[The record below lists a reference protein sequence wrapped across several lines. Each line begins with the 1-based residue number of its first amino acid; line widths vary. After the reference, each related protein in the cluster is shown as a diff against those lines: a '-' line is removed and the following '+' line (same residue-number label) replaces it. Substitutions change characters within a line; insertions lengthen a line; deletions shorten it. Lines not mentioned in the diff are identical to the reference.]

1 MSCCAAGTES
11 ATELEALKTA
21 GPSAEEMWLSSRP
34 LGDGMRQVDLI
45 VPGVHCGACI
55 ALLEKEL
62 PKTSGID
69 HARVNLSTRR
79 VSVVFNE
86 KAGVKTSGKTGAQ
99 ISALTSENHAETVLT
114 ALGEK
119 FKALG
124 YPAHLPGGDEEGADP
139 AFAELLKAL
148 AVAGFASMN
157 VMLLSVSVWSG
168 AEAAT
173 RDLFHWISALIA
185 APALIYSGRIFFR
198 SAWGALSHG
207 RANMDVPISLGV
219 ILAYAMSLYETITHG
234 EHAYFDAS
242 VTLLFFLLAGRTLDH
257 MMREKAR
264 SAVRNLVRL
273 SPRGAM
279 VIRDDGSRDYLA
291 LDEIEPGMR
300 LAIAPGDRIPVDGR
314 IVSGRSDMDFA
325 VVNGESAPQLVEAG
339 SLTPAGT
346 LNLTGALVM
355 EATRAAR
362 NSFLAEMVSM
372 MEAAESGRA
381 GYRRIADRASAIYA
395 PAVHL
400 LALGTFI
407 GWMMVSG
414 DWRMA
419 MMTAVAVLIITCP
432 CALGL
437 AVPVV
442 QVIAAGR
449 LFENGIMVKDGS
461 AMERLAQ
468 TDHVVFD
475 KTGTLTRGQPQL
487 INAASV
493 APDHLAIASRI
504 ARASRHP
511 LSQALAAHD
520 SAGGSLPELQVT
532 EMPGDGVEAVS
543 PAGDVYRLGRAAFAL
558 EGRDQGLGEAAD
570 ASQVILSRNGAF
582 MDVFLFSD
590 QLRRGAVQAV
600 ARLNAMGIDA
610 EILSGDRQAPVKA
623 LAAELGV
630 SAYVAG
636 VRPRGKV
643 DRVKALAQA
652 GGRPLMVGDGLND
665 APALSAAHV
674 SMAPASAAD
683 VGRMA
688 ADFVFLHES
697 LEAVPLAIE
706 VSRKAGS
713 LIRQNFALAVIYNV
727 VAVPIAVMG
736 YATPLIAALAMS
748 SSSVIVVLNSLR
760 LRRKTRVENFARSTP
775 GRIAAELITDAGPDT
790 RLGTSA

>member
-11 ATELEALKTA
+11 AAELQALETQA
-21 GPSAEEMWLSSRP
+21 PSAEEMWLSSRS
-34 LGDGMRQVDLI
+34 LGKGLRQVDLI

-62 PKTSGID
+62 PRIKGVD

-79 VSVVFNE
+79 VSVVFADGVARGE
-86 KAGVKTSGKTGAQ
+86 AAAGTQPAAARDAST
-99 ISALTSENHAETVLT
+99 ETLLT
-114 ALGEK
+114 ALGDRLL
-119 FKALG
+119 ALG
-124 YPAHLPGGDEEGADP
+124 YPAHLPGGADETSDP
-139 AFAELLKAL
+139 AMRELLKAL

-168 AEAAT
+168 ADAAT

-185 APALIYSGRIFFR
+185 APALVYSGRVFFR
-198 SAWGALSHG
+198 SAWSALRHG

-219 ILAYAMSLYETITHG
+219 GLAYAISLHETITHG
-234 EHAYFDAS
+234 DHAYFDAS

-279 VIRDDGSRDYLA
+279 VIRDDGAREYLA
-291 LDEIEPGMR
+291 LEEIEPGMR

-314 IVSGRSDMDFA
+314 VVSGCSDMDFA

-339 SLTPAGT
+339 SLAPAGT
-346 LNLTGALVM
+346 LNLTGPLVL
-355 EATRAAR
+355 EAVRDAR
-362 NSFLAEMVSM
+362 NSFLAEMVAM

-407 GWMMVSG
+407 GWMVVSG

-419 MMTAVAVLIITCP
+419 MLTAVAVLIITCP

-449 LFENGIMVKDGS
+449 LFENGVMVKDGS

-468 TDHVVFD
+468 ADHVVFD
-475 KTGTLTRGQPQL
+475 KTGTLTRGTPVL
-487 INAASV
+487 INAEAV
-493 APDHLAIASRI
+493 TADHLRLAARI

-511 LSQALAAHD
+511 LSQALAGFDAVN
-520 SAGGSLPELQVT
+520 AELPEFRIRET
-532 EMPGDGVEAVS
+532 PGEGVEAVS
-543 PAGDVYRLGRAAFAL
+543 PSGDVYRLGRAGFAL
-558 EGRDQGLGEAAD
+558 DESEQGAERAAD
-570 ASQVILSRNGAF
+570 ASQVVLSKNGAF
-582 MDVFLFSD
+582 LDIFLFSD

-600 ARLNAMGIDA
+600 TRLSSLGLDA
-610 EILSGDRQAPVKA
+610 EILSGDREAPVRA
-623 LAAELGV
+623 LANELGV
-630 SAYVAG
+630 TAYVAG

-643 DRVKALAQA
+643 DRIKALTAA
-652 GGRPLMVGDGLND
+652 GGKPLMVGDGLND

-688 ADFVFLHES
+688 ADFVFLHDS
-697 LEAVPLAIE
+697 LEAVPLAVE

-713 LIRQNFALAVIYNV
+713 LIRQNFGLAVAYNC
-727 VAVPIAVMG
+727 VAVPAAVLG
-736 YATPLIAALAMS
+736 HATPLIAALAMS
-748 SSSVIVVLNSLR
+748 SSSILVVLNSLR
-760 LRRKTRVENFARSTP
+760 LRRKTRIEAFAKPAAARPATP
-775 GRIAAELITDAGPDT
+775 DKEARRLEAAA
-790 RLGTSA
+790 

>member
-11 ATELEALKTA
+11 AAELEALKSQA
-21 GPSAEEMWLSSRP
+21 PSPEEMWLSSRA
-34 LGDGMRQVDLI
+34 LSDGLRQVDLI

-62 PKTSGID
+62 PRTEGVD

-79 VSVVFNE
+79 VSVVFD
-86 KAGVKTSGKTGAQ
+86 GGDQ
-99 ISALTSENHAETVLT
+99 PETVLS

-119 FKALG
+119 FNALG
-124 YPAHLPGGDEEGADP
+124 YPAHLPGGSDDNGDP
-139 AFAELLKAL
+139 VFRDLMKAL

-185 APALIYSGRIFFR
+185 APALVYSGRVFFV
-198 SAWGALSHG
+198 SAWGALKHG

-219 ILAYAMSLYETITHG
+219 ILAYGISLFETITHG

-242 VTLLFFLLAGRTLDH
+242 VTLLFFLLAGRALDH

-279 VIRDDGSRDYLA
+279 LIKDDGAREYLA

-314 IVSGRSDMDFA
+314 VISGRSDMDFA

-346 LNLTGALVM
+346 LNLTGALVL
-355 EATRAAR
+355 EATRSAQ

-395 PAVHL
+395 PVVHL

-407 GWMMVSG
+407 GWMAVSG

-419 MMTAVAVLIITCP
+419 LLTAVAVLIITCP

-461 AMERLAQ
+461 AMERMAQ

-475 KTGTLTRGQPQL
+475 KTGTLTQGRPEL
-487 INAASV
+487 INLASV
-493 APDHLAIASRI
+493 SADHLAIAARI

-511 LSQALAAHD
+511 LSRALAVLDQANKD
-520 SAGGSLPELQVT
+520 LPEFEIV
-532 EMPGDGVEAVS
+532 EVPGDGVEATL
-543 PAGDVYRLGRAAFAL
+543 ADGTIYRLGRSAFAL
-558 EGRDQGLGEAAD
+558 EGHADSDERAAD
-570 ASQVILSRNGAF
+570 ASQVILSRNGQF
-582 MDVFLFSD
+582 LDVFLFSD
-590 QLRRGAVQAV
+590 QLRRGAAQAV
-600 ARLNAMGIDA
+600 ARLGELGVDA
-610 EILSGDRQAPVKA
+610 EILSGDREAPVKG
-623 LAAELGV
+623 LAGKLGV
-630 SAYVAG
+630 ANYVAG

-643 DRVKALAQA
+643 DRVQALAAA
-652 GGRPLMVGDGLND
+652 GGKPLMVGDGLND

-688 ADFVFLHES
+688 ADFVFLHDS
-697 LEAVPLAIE
+697 LEAVPLAIA
-706 VSRKAGS
+706 VSRKAGQ
-713 LIRQNFALAVIYNV
+713 LIRQNFALAIIYNCI
-727 VAVPIAVMG
+727 AVPAAVLG
-736 YATPLIAALAMS
+736 HATPLIAALAMS
-748 SSSVIVVLNSLR
+748 SSSVLVVLNSLR
-760 LRRKTRVENFARSTP
+760 LRRKTRIESFARP
-775 GRIAAELITDAGPDT
+775 GRAETPVASVSGASIGA
-790 RLGTSA
+790 SA

>member
-11 ATELEALKTA
+11 AAELEALKSEA
-21 GPSAEEMWLSSRP
+21 PSPEEMWLSSRP
-34 LGDGMRQVDLI
+34 LGEGRRQVDLI

-62 PKTSGID
+62 PKVASID

-79 VSVVFNE
+79 VSVVFDDRD
-86 KAGVKTSGKTGAQ
+86 
-99 ISALTSENHAETVLT
+99 HPETVLT

-119 FKALG
+119 FNALG
-124 YPAHLPGGDEEGADP
+124 YPAHLPGGADESADP
-139 AFAELLKAL
+139 VFRDLLKAL

-185 APALIYSGRIFFR
+185 APALVYSGRIFFT
-198 SAWGALSHG
+198 SAWGALRHG

-219 ILAYAMSLYETITHG
+219 ILAYAISLHETITHG

-279 VIRDDGSRDYLA
+279 VIKEDGSREYLA

-346 LNLTGALVM
+346 LNLTGPLVL
-355 EATRAAR
+355 EATRSAR

-407 GWMMVSG
+407 GWMVVSG
-414 DWRMA
+414 DWRTA

-461 AMERLAQ
+461 AMERMAA
-468 TDHVVFD
+468 TDHVIFD
-475 KTGTLTRGQPQL
+475 KTGTLTQGKPRL
-487 INAASV
+487 INSASV
-493 APDHLAIASRI
+493 APDHLAIAARI
-504 ARASRHP
+504 ARTSRHP
-511 LSQALAAHD
+511 LSQALATHD
-520 SAGGSLPELQVT
+520 QPATDMPDFDIVES
-532 EMPGDGVEAVS
+532 PGDGVEAIS
-543 PAGDVYRLGRAAFAL
+543 ADGDVYRLGRSAFAL
-558 EGRDQGLGEAAD
+558 DGHNEGFERATD
-570 ASQVILSRNGAF
+570 ASQVILSKNGQF
-582 MDVFLFSD
+582 LDVFLFSD
-590 QLRRGAVQAV
+590 QLRRGAAQAV
-600 ARLNAMGIDA
+600 ARLAALGVDA
-610 EILSGDRQAPVKA
+610 EILSGDREAPVKA
-623 LAAELGV
+623 LSTELGV
-630 SAYVAG
+630 TDYVAG

-643 DRVKALAQA
+643 ERVKALTEA
-652 GGRPLMVGDGLND
+652 GGKPLMVGDGLND

-688 ADFVFLHES
+688 ADFVFLHDS
-697 LEAVPLAIE
+697 LEAVPLAIA

-713 LIRQNFALAVIYNV
+713 LIRQNFALAVIYNC
-727 VAVPIAVMG
+727 VAVPAAVLG
-736 YATPLIAALAMS
+736 HATPLIAALAMS
-748 SSSVIVVLNSLR
+748 SSSILVVLNSLR
-760 LRRKTRVENFARSTP
+760 LRRKTTVESFARP
-775 GRIAAELITDAGPDT
+775 VAGQSGADVVAGAG
-790 RLGTSA
+790 LEASA

>member
-11 ATELEALKTA
+11 AAELEALKSQA
-21 GPSAEEMWLSSRP
+21 PSPEEMWLSSRA
-34 LGDGMRQVDLI
+34 LSDGLRQVDLI

-62 PKTSGID
+62 PKTPGVD

-79 VSVVFNE
+79 VSVVFDDRD
-86 KAGVKTSGKTGAQ
+86 
-99 ISALTSENHAETVLT
+99 HAETVLT

-119 FKALG
+119 LNALG
-124 YPAHLPGGDEEGADP
+124 YPAHLPGGADESGDP
-139 AFAELLKAL
+139 VFRDLLKAL

-185 APALIYSGRIFFR
+185 APALVYSGRVFFV
-198 SAWGALSHG
+198 SAWNAVKHG

-219 ILAYAMSLYETITHG
+219 ILAYAISFYETLTHG

-264 SAVRNLVRL
+264 SAVQNLVRL

-279 VIRDDGSRDYLA
+279 VIRDDGRREYLA

-300 LAIAPGDRIPVDGR
+300 LAIAAGDRIPVDGR

-346 LNLTGALVM
+346 QNLTGPLVL
-355 EATRAAR
+355 EATRSAS

-407 GWMMVSG
+407 GWMVVSG

-419 MMTAVAVLIITCP
+419 MLTAVAVLIITCP

-461 AMERLAQ
+461 AMERMAQ
-468 TDHVVFD
+468 TDHVIFD
-475 KTGTLTRGQPQL
+475 KTGTLTQGKPRL

-493 APDHLAIASRI
+493 SPDHLVLAARI

-511 LSQALAAHD
+511 LSQAL
-520 SAGGSLPELQVT
+520 SALDTAGADLPDFDIVET
-532 EMPGDGVEAVS
+532 PGDGVEAIS
-543 PAGDVYRLGRAAFAL
+543 PEGDVYRIGRSAFAL
-558 EGRDQGLGEAAD
+558 DGHNDGFERAAEASLVFLSKNGRFLD
-570 ASQVILSRNGAF
+570 A
-582 MDVFLFSD
+582 FLFSD
-590 QLRRGAVQAV
+590 QIRRGAAQAV
-600 ARLNAMGIDA
+600 ARLAGLGVDA
-610 EILSGDRQAPVKA
+610 EILSGDREAPVKA
-623 LAAELGV
+623 LAKDLGV
-630 SAYVAG
+630 SDYMAG
-636 VRPRGKV
+636 VQPRGKV
-643 DRVKALAQA
+643 DRIKVLAEA
-652 GGRPLMVGDGLND
+652 GGKPLMVGDGLND
-665 APALSAAHV
+665 APALSAAYV

-688 ADFVFLHES
+688 ADFVFLHDS
-697 LEAVPLAIE
+697 LEAVPLAIA

-713 LIRQNFALAVIYNV
+713 LIRQNFALAIIYNC
-727 VAVPIAVMG
+727 VAVPLAVLG
-736 YATPLIAALAMS
+736 HATPLIAALAMS
-748 SSSVIVVLNSLR
+748 SSSVLVVLNSLR
-760 LRRKTRVENFARSTP
+760 LRRKTKVENFARHASGP
-775 GRIAAELITDAGPDT
+775 VSAGAVSGAG
-790 RLGTSA
+790 LEVSA

>member
-11 ATELEALKTA
+11 AAELEALKSE

-34 LGDGMRQVDLI
+34 LGDGLRQVDLI

-55 ALLEKEL
+55 ALLEREL
-62 PKTSGID
+62 PKTPGID

-79 VSVVFNE
+79 VSVVFGD
-86 KAGVKTSGKTGAQ
+86 ADGKDHP
-99 ISALTSENHAETVLT
+99 ENVLT
-114 ALGEK
+114 ALGGK
-119 FKALG
+119 LKALG
-124 YPAHLPGGDEEGADP
+124 YPAHLPGSADEAVDP
-139 AFAELLKAL
+139 AFRELLKAL

-185 APALIYSGRIFFR
+185 APALAYSGRVFFR
-198 SAWGALSHG
+198 SAWNAVRHG

-219 ILAYAMSLYETITHG
+219 ILAYAMSLFETITHG

-291 LDEIEPGMR
+291 LDEIMPGMR

-314 IVSGRSDMDFA
+314 VVSGRSDMDFA

-346 LNLTGALVM
+346 LNLTGPLVL
-355 EATRAAR
+355 EATRSASS
-362 NSFLAEMVSM
+362 SFLAEMVSM

-381 GYRRIADRASAIYA
+381 GYRRLADRASAIYA
-395 PAVHL
+395 PVVHL

-475 KTGTLTRGQPQL
+475 KTGTLTRGKPQFL
-487 INAASV
+487 NAASV
-493 APDHLAIASRI
+493 APDHLRIAARI
-504 ARASRHP
+504 ARTSRHP
-511 LSQALAAHD
+511 LSQALAGFD
-520 SAGGSLPELQVT
+520 AGGDALPEFDIT
-532 EMPGDGVEAVS
+532 EMPGEGVEAIS
-543 PAGDVYRLGRAAFAL
+543 PEGDVYRLGRAAFAL
-558 EGRDQGLGEAAD
+558 DGRDEGVERAAD
-570 ASQVILSRNGAF
+570 ASQVILSKNGAF
-582 MDVFLFSD
+582 LDIFLFSD
-590 QLRRGAVQAV
+590 QLRRGATQAV
-600 ARLNAMGIDA
+600 ARLAALGVDA
-610 EILSGDRQAPVKA
+610 EILSGDREAPVRA
-623 LAAELGV
+623 LADELGV

-643 DRVKALAQA
+643 DRIKALASA
-652 GGRPLMVGDGLND
+652 GGKPLMVGDGLND

-688 ADFVFLHES
+688 ADFVFLHDS
-697 LEAVPLAIE
+697 LEAVPMAIE

-713 LIRQNFALAVIYNV
+713 LIRQNFALAVIYNFI
-727 VAVPIAVMG
+727 AVPIAVMG

-760 LRRKTRVENFARSTP
+760 LRRKARVEAFARPASGQDATVVAGDP
-775 GRIAAELITDAGPDT
+775 GLEA
-790 RLGTSA
+790 SA

>member
-11 ATELEALKTA
+11 AAELEALKSE

-34 LGDGMRQVDLI
+34 LGDGLRQVDLI

-62 PKTSGID
+62 PRTQGVD

-79 VSVVFNE
+79 VSVVFREADGLGN
-86 KAGVKTSGKTGAQ
+86 AGGQESKRPEA
-99 ISALTSENHAETVLT
+99 VLT

-124 YPAHLPGGDEEGADP
+124 YPAHLPGGADEAADP
-139 AFAELLKAL
+139 ALRELLKAL

-185 APALIYSGRIFFR
+185 APALIYSGRVFFV
-198 SAWGALSHG
+198 SAWSALRHG
-207 RANMDVPISLGV
+207 HANMDVPISLGV
-219 ILAYAMSLYETITHG
+219 GLAYAISLHETITHG

-279 VIRDDGSRDYLA
+279 VIREDGAREYLA

-346 LNLTGALVM
+346 LNLTGALVL
-355 EATRAAR
+355 EATRSAR

-381 GYRRIADRASAIYA
+381 GYRRIADRASSIYA
-395 PAVHL
+395 PAVHI

-419 MMTAVAVLIITCP
+419 MLTAVAVLIITCP

-475 KTGTLTRGQPQL
+475 KTGTLTRGKPRL
-487 INAASV
+487 INSAAV
-493 APDHLAIASRI
+493 APDHLAIAARI

-511 LSQALAAHD
+511 LSQALAD
-520 SAGGSLPELQVT
+520 FDTGDAGPEFDIT
-532 EMPGDGVEAVS
+532 ETPGDGVEAIS
-543 PAGDVYRLGRAAFAL
+543 PEGDIYRLGRAAFAL
-558 EGRDQGLGEAAD
+558 DNRDEGIERCAD
-570 ASQVILSRNGAF
+570 ASQVILSKNGSF
-582 MDVFLFSD
+582 LDIFLFSD
-590 QLRRGAVQAV
+590 QLRRGAAQAV
-600 ARLNAMGIDA
+600 ARLSGLGIDA
-610 EILSGDRQAPVKA
+610 EILSGDREGPVRA
-623 LAAELGV
+623 LAGELGV
-630 SAYVAG
+630 STYVAG

-643 DRVKALAQA
+643 DRVKVLASE
-652 GGRPLMVGDGLND
+652 GHKPLMVGDGLND

-688 ADFVFLHES
+688 ADFVFLHDS
-697 LEAVPLAIE
+697 LEAVPMAIE
-706 VSRKAGS
+706 VSRKASS
-713 LIRQNFALAVIYNV
+713 LIRQNFALAIGYNV
-727 VAVPIAVMG
+727 IAVPIAVMG

-760 LRRKTRVENFARSTP
+760 LRRKTRVEQFAAPERVPQPAPNP
-775 GRIAAELITDAGPDT
+775 G
-790 RLGTSA
+790 LGAQA

>member
-1 MSCCAAGTES
+1 VSCCAAGTES
-11 ATELEALKTA
+11 AAELEALKSEA
-21 GPSAEEMWLSSRP
+21 PSAEEMWLSSRP
-34 LGDGMRQVDLI
+34 LGDGLRQVDLI

-62 PKTSGID
+62 PRTRGID

-79 VSVVFNE
+79 VSVVF
-86 KAGVKTSGKTGAQ
+86 KDRDAGKDGADHPE
-99 ISALTSENHAETVLT
+99 AVLT

-119 FKALG
+119 LKSLG
-124 YPAHLPGGDEEGADP
+124 YPAHLPGGADESSDP
-139 AFAELLKAL
+139 ALRELLKAL

-185 APALIYSGRIFFR
+185 APALAYSGRVFFR
-198 SAWGALSHG
+198 SAWGALRHG

-219 ILAYAMSLYETITHG
+219 SLAYAISLYETITHG

-279 VIRDDGSRDYLA
+279 VIRDDDTREYLA

-325 VVNGESAPQLVEAG
+325 VVNGESAPHLVEAG

-346 LNLTGALVM
+346 LNLTGPLVL
-355 EATRAAR
+355 EATRSAS

-381 GYRRIADRASAIYA
+381 GYRRLADRASAIYA

-419 MMTAVAVLIITCP
+419 MLTSVAVLIITCP

-468 TDHVVFD
+468 SDHVVFD
-475 KTGTLTRGQPQL
+475 KTGTLTRGKPQL
-487 INAASV
+487 INSASV
-493 APDHLAIASRI
+493 APEHLAIAARI

-511 LSQALAAHD
+511 LSQTLAGFD
-520 SAGGSLPELQVT
+520 VAGDRLPDYDIVET
-532 EMPGDGVEAVS
+532 PGEGVEAIS
-543 PAGDVYRLGRAAFAL
+543 PQGDVYRLGRAVFAL
-558 EGRDQGLGEAAD
+558 DERDEGTARTAE
-570 ASQVILSRNGAF
+570 ASQVVLSKDGLF
-582 MDVFLFSD
+582 LEIFLFSD
-590 QLRRGAVQAV
+590 QLRRGAAQAV
-600 ARLNAMGIDA
+600 ARLSALGVSA
-610 EILSGDRQAPVKA
+610 EILSGDREAPVKA

-630 SAYVAG
+630 TDYVAG

-643 DRVKALAQA
+643 DRIKALAQA
-652 GGRPLMVGDGLND
+652 GGKPLMVGDGLND

-688 ADFVFLHES
+688 ADFVFLHDS

-713 LIRQNFALAVIYNV
+713 LIRQNFALAVLYNC
-727 VAVPIAVMG
+727 VAVPAAVLG
-736 YATPLIAALAMS
+736 HATPLIAALAMS
-748 SSSVIVVLNSLR
+748 SSSVLVVLNSLR
-760 LRRKTRVENFARSTP
+760 LRRKTRVEQFARTAP
-775 GRIAAELITDAGPDT
+775 GRTSHATTGHG
-790 RLGTSA
+790 LGASA

>member
-11 ATELEALKTA
+11 AAELEALKTEA
-21 GPSAEEMWLSSRP
+21 PSAEEMWLSSRA
-34 LGDGMRQVDLI
+34 LGEGLRQVDLI

-55 ALLEKEL
+55 ALLEREL
-62 PKTSGID
+62 PKLPHVD

-79 VSVVFNE
+79 VAVVFDDRD
-86 KAGVKTSGKTGAQ
+86 
-99 ISALTSENHAETVLT
+99 HPETVLT

-119 FKALG
+119 FNALG
-124 YPAHLPGGDEEGADP
+124 YPAHLPGGADETGDP
-139 AFAELLKAL
+139 VFRELLKAL

-185 APALIYSGRIFFR
+185 APALIYSGRVFFV
-198 SAWGALSHG
+198 SAWGALRHG

-219 ILAYAMSLYETITHG
+219 ILAYGISLFETITHG

-242 VTLLFFLLAGRTLDH
+242 VTLLFFLLAGRVLDH

-279 VIRDDGSRDYLA
+279 LIKDDGSREYLA

-300 LAIAPGDRIPVDGR
+300 LAISPGDRIPVDGR

-346 LNLTGALVM
+346 LNLTGPLVL
-355 EATRAAR
+355 EATRSAQ

-400 LALGTFI
+400 LALATFI
-407 GWMMVSG
+407 GWMVVSG
-414 DWRMA
+414 DWRTA
-419 MMTAVAVLIITCP
+419 MLTAVAVLIITCP

-461 AMERLAQ
+461 AMERMAQ

-475 KTGTLTRGQPQL
+475 KTGTLTQGRPQL
-487 INAASV
+487 INSASV
-493 APDHLAIASRI
+493 AAEHLRIAARI
-504 ARASRHP
+504 ARTSRHP
-511 LSQALAAHD
+511 LSRTLAAFD
-520 SAGGSLPELQVT
+520 QGATDLPDFDIVER
-532 EMPGDGVEAVS
+532 PGDGVEATA
-543 PAGDVYRLGRAAFAL
+543 PDGAVYRLGRSAFAL
-558 EGRDQGLGEAAD
+558 DGQTGEFERSSD
-570 ASQVILSRNGAF
+570 SSQVILSRDGRF
-582 MDVFLFSD
+582 LDVFLFSD
-590 QLRRGAVQAV
+590 QARRGAAQAV
-600 ARLNAMGIDA
+600 ARLSALGVDA
-610 EILSGDRQAPVKA
+610 EILSGDREAPVKA
-623 LAAELGV
+623 LAAEIGV
-630 SAYVAG
+630 THYVAG

-643 DRVKALAQA
+643 DRVQALAAA
-652 GGRPLMVGDGLND
+652 GGKPLMVGDGLND

-688 ADFVFLHES
+688 ADFVFLHDS
-697 LEAVPLAIE
+697 LEAVPLAIA

-713 LIRQNFALAVIYNV
+713 LIRQNFALAVIYNC
-727 VAVPIAVMG
+727 VAVPAAVLG
-736 YATPLIAALAMS
+736 HATPLIAALAMS
-748 SSSVIVVLNSLR
+748 SSSILVVLNSLR
-760 LRRKTRVENFARSTP
+760 LRRKTRVENFARQTP
-775 GRIAAELITDAGPDT
+775 GQVSAAPAS
-790 RLGTSA
+790 GTGLEVSA

>member
-11 ATELEALKTA
+11 AAELEALKSEA
-21 GPSAEEMWLSSRP
+21 PSAEEMWLSSRP
-34 LGDGMRQVDLI
+34 LGDGLRQVDLI

-62 PKTSGID
+62 PRTRGID

-79 VSVVFNE
+79 VSVVF
-86 KAGVKTSGKTGAQ
+86 KDRDAGRDGADHPE
-99 ISALTSENHAETVLT
+99 AVLT

-119 FKALG
+119 LKSLG
-124 YPAHLPGGDEEGADP
+124 YPAHLPGGADESSDP
-139 AFAELLKAL
+139 ALRELLKAL

-185 APALIYSGRIFFR
+185 APALAYSGRVFFR
-198 SAWGALSHG
+198 SAWGALRHG

-219 ILAYAMSLYETITHG
+219 SLAYAISLYETITHG

-279 VIRDDGSRDYLA
+279 VIRDDGTREYLA

-325 VVNGESAPQLVEAG
+325 VVNGESAPHLVEAG

-346 LNLTGALVM
+346 LNLTGPLVL
-355 EATRAAR
+355 EATRSAS

-381 GYRRIADRASAIYA
+381 GYRRLADRASAIYA

-419 MMTAVAVLIITCP
+419 MLTSVAVLIITCP

-468 TDHVVFD
+468 SDHVVFD
-475 KTGTLTRGQPQL
+475 KTGTLTRGKPQL
-487 INAASV
+487 INSASV
-493 APDHLAIASRI
+493 APEHLAIAARI

-511 LSQALAAHD
+511 LSQTLAGFDVAGDALPD
-520 SAGGSLPELQVT
+520 YDIVET
-532 EMPGDGVEAVS
+532 PGEGVEAIS
-543 PAGDVYRLGRAAFAL
+543 PQGDVYRLGRAVFAL
-558 EGRDQGLGEAAD
+558 DERDEGTARTAE
-570 ASQVILSRNGAF
+570 ASQVVLSKDGLF
-582 MDVFLFSD
+582 LEIFLFSD
-590 QLRRGAVQAV
+590 QLRRGAAQAV
-600 ARLNAMGIDA
+600 ARLSALGVSA
-610 EILSGDRQAPVKA
+610 EILSGDREAPVKA

-630 SAYVAG
+630 TDYVAG

-643 DRVKALAQA
+643 DRIKALAQA
-652 GGRPLMVGDGLND
+652 GGKPLMVGDGLND
-665 APALSAAHV
+665 APALSAAQV

-688 ADFVFLHES
+688 ADFVFLHDS

-713 LIRQNFALAVIYNV
+713 LIRQNFALAVLYNC
-727 VAVPIAVMG
+727 VAVPAAVLG
-736 YATPLIAALAMS
+736 HATPLIAALAMS
-748 SSSVIVVLNSLR
+748 SSSVLVVLNSLR
-760 LRRKTRVENFARSTP
+760 LRRKTRVEQFAQTAP
-775 GRIAAELITDAGPDT
+775 GRTSHATTGHG
-790 RLGTSA
+790 LGASA

>member
-11 ATELEALKTA
+11 AAELEALKSEA
-21 GPSAEEMWLSSRP
+21 PSAEEMWLSSRP
-34 LGDGMRQVDLI
+34 LSDGMRQVDLI

-55 ALLEKEL
+55 ALLEREL
-62 PKTSGID
+62 PKTAGVD

-79 VSVVFNE
+79 VSVVFGDTSST
-86 KAGVKTSGKTGAQ
+86 KTAGD
-99 ISALTSENHAETVLT
+99 HAEAVLT

-119 FKALG
+119 LKALG
-124 YPAHLPGGDEEGADP
+124 YPAHLPGGGEEGVDP
-139 AFAELLKAL
+139 AFRELLKAL

-168 AEAAT
+168 ADDAT

-185 APALIYSGRIFFR
+185 APALAYSGRIFFR
-198 SAWGALSHG
+198 SAWDALSHG
-207 RANMDVPISLGV
+207 HANMDVPISLGV

-279 VIRDDGSRDYLA
+279 VIRDDGSREYLA

-314 IVSGRSDMDFA
+314 VVSGRSDMDFA
-325 VVNGESAPQLVEAG
+325 VVNGESAPLLVEAG

-346 LNLTGALVM
+346 LNLTGSLVL
-355 EATRAAR
+355 EATKSAR

-381 GYRRIADRASAIYA
+381 GYRRIADRASSIYA

-407 GWMMVSG
+407 GWMLVSG

-442 QVIAAGR
+442 QVVAAGR

-475 KTGTLTRGQPQL
+475 KTGTLTRGRPQL
-487 INAASV
+487 INSASV
-493 APDHLAIASRI
+493 SPDHLAMAARI

-511 LSQALAAHD
+511 LSQALAVHD
-520 SAGGSLPELQVT
+520 LAGDAVPDFDIT
-532 EMPGDGVEAVS
+532 ETPGDGVEAIS
-543 PAGDVYRLGRAAFAL
+543 PEGDVYRLGRAVFAL
-558 EGRDQGLGEAAD
+558 DGHDQGIDGAAD
-570 ASQVILSRNGAF
+570 GSQVVLSKNGVF

-600 ARLNAMGIDA
+600 ARLSALGIDA
-610 EILSGDRQAPVKA
+610 EILSGDREAPVKA
-623 LAAELGV
+623 LASELGMKN
-630 SAYVAG
+630 YVAG

-643 DRVKALAQA
+643 DRVKALAAA
-652 GGRPLMVGDGLND
+652 GGKPLMVGDGLND

-688 ADFVFLHES
+688 ADFVFLHDS
-697 LEAVPLAIE
+697 LEAVPLAIS

-713 LIRQNFALAVIYNV
+713 LIRQNFALAVLYNC
-727 VAVPIAVMG
+727 VAVPVAVMG

-760 LRRKTRVENFARSTP
+760 LRRKTAVENFARSASDQRAP
-775 GRIAAELITDAGPDT
+775 VGVSDAG
-790 RLGTSA
+790 LGASA

>member
-11 ATELEALKTA
+11 AADLEALKSEA
-21 GPSAEEMWLSSRP
+21 PSPEEMWLSSR
-34 LGDGMRQVDLI
+34 LVSDGVRQLDLI

-62 PKTSGID
+62 PKVEGVD

-79 VSVVFNE
+79 VSVVFDDTDQPDSLL
-86 KAGVKTSGKTGAQ
+86 A
-99 ISALTSENHAETVLT
+99 
-114 ALGEK
+114 ALGQK
-119 FKALG
+119 FNALG
-124 YPAHLPGGDEEGADP
+124 YPAHLPGGADEAADP
-139 AFAELLKAL
+139 AFRELVKAL

-185 APALIYSGRIFFR
+185 APTLFYSGRIFFR

-219 ILAYAMSLYETITHG
+219 ILAYAISLHETITHG

-279 VIRDDGSRDYLA
+279 VVREDGTREYLA
-291 LDEIEPGMR
+291 LDEIEPGMH

-314 IVSGRSDMDFA
+314 VVSGRSDMDFA
-325 VVNGESAPQLVEAG
+325 VANGESAPQLVEAG
-339 SLTPAGT
+339 MLAPAGT
-346 LNLTGALVM
+346 LNLTGPLLL
-355 EATRAAR
+355 EATRSAKH
-362 NSFLAEMVSM
+362 SFLAEMVSM

-381 GYRRIADRASAIYA
+381 GYRRLADRASAIYA
-395 PAVHL
+395 PVVHL
-400 LALGTFI
+400 LAIGTFI
-407 GWMMVSG
+407 GWMMATG

-461 AMERLAQ
+461 AMERMAT

-475 KTGTLTRGQPQL
+475 KTGTLTQGKPRL
-487 INAASV
+487 INVDTV
-493 APDHLAIASRI
+493 APDHLAVTARI

-511 LSQALAAHD
+511 LSQALAALD
-520 SAGGSLPELQVT
+520 DGAEAGDFDLIET
-532 EMPGDGVEAVS
+532 PGDGVEAIT
-543 PAGDVYRLGRAAFAL
+543 PQGDVYRLGRSEFAL
-558 EGRDQGLGEAAD
+558 DGHNGGFDRAAGG
-570 ASQVILSRNGAF
+570 SQVFLSLNGRF
-582 MDVFLFSD
+582 LEVFLFSD
-590 QLRRGAVQAV
+590 QMRRGAASAV
-600 ARLNAMGIDA
+600 ARLAALGVDA
-610 EILSGDRQAPVKA
+610 EILSGDREAPVRT
-623 LAAELGV
+623 LADELGV
-630 SAYVAG
+630 SSFCAG

-643 DRVKALAQA
+643 DRIKALTAA
-652 GGRPLMVGDGLND
+652 GAKPLMVGDGLND

-674 SMAPASAAD
+674 SMAPANAAD

-688 ADFVFLHES
+688 ADFVFLHDS
-697 LEAVPLAIE
+697 LEAVPLTIE

-713 LIRQNFALAVIYNV
+713 LIRQNFALAIVYNCI
-727 VAVPIAVMG
+727 AVPAAVLG
-736 YATPLIAALAMS
+736 HATPLIAALAMS

-760 LRRKTRVENFARSTP
+760 LRRKTRVEAFARSTADLN
-775 GRIAAELITDAGPDT
+775 RSAAEAEV
-790 RLGTSA
+790 RLGASA

>member
-11 ATELEALKTA
+11 AAELEALKSEA
-21 GPSAEEMWLSSRP
+21 PSAEEMWLSSRP
-34 LGDGMRQVDLI
+34 LGDGLRQVDLI

-62 PKTSGID
+62 PRTRGID

-79 VSVVFNE
+79 VSVVF
-86 KAGVKTSGKTGAQ
+86 KDRDAGKDGADHPE
-99 ISALTSENHAETVLT
+99 AVLT

-119 FKALG
+119 LKSLG
-124 YPAHLPGGDEEGADP
+124 YPAHLPGGADESSDP
-139 AFAELLKAL
+139 ALRELLKAL

-185 APALIYSGRIFFR
+185 APALAYSGRVFFR
-198 SAWGALSHG
+198 SAWGALRHG

-219 ILAYAMSLYETITHG
+219 SLAYAISLYETITHG

-279 VIRDDGSRDYLA
+279 VIRDDDTREYLA

-325 VVNGESAPQLVEAG
+325 VVNGESAPHLVEAG

-346 LNLTGALVM
+346 LNLTGPLVL
-355 EATRAAR
+355 EATRSAS

-381 GYRRIADRASAIYA
+381 GYRRLADRASAIYA

-419 MMTAVAVLIITCP
+419 MLTSVAVLIITCP

-468 TDHVVFD
+468 SDHVVFD
-475 KTGTLTRGQPQL
+475 KTGTLTRGKPQL
-487 INAASV
+487 INSASV
-493 APDHLAIASRI
+493 APEHLAIAARI

-511 LSQALAAHD
+511 LSQTLAGFD
-520 SAGGSLPELQVT
+520 VAGDRLPDYDIVET
-532 EMPGDGVEAVS
+532 PGEGVEAIS
-543 PAGDVYRLGRAAFAL
+543 PQGDVYRLGRAVFAL
-558 EGRDQGLGEAAD
+558 DERDEGTARTAE
-570 ASQVILSRNGAF
+570 ASQVVLSKDGLF
-582 MDVFLFSD
+582 LEIFLFSD
-590 QLRRGAVQAV
+590 QLRRGAAQAV
-600 ARLNAMGIDA
+600 ARLSALGVSA
-610 EILSGDRQAPVKA
+610 EILSGDREAPVKA

-630 SAYVAG
+630 TDYVAG

-643 DRVKALAQA
+643 DRIKALAQA
-652 GGRPLMVGDGLND
+652 GGKPLMVGDGLND

-688 ADFVFLHES
+688 ADFVFLHDS

-713 LIRQNFALAVIYNV
+713 LIRQNFALAVLYNC
-727 VAVPIAVMG
+727 VAVPAAVLG
-736 YATPLIAALAMS
+736 HATPLIAALAMS
-748 SSSVIVVLNSLR
+748 SSSVLVVLNSLR
-760 LRRKTRVENFARSTP
+760 LRRKTRVEQFARTAP
-775 GRIAAELITDAGPDT
+775 GRTSHATTGHG
-790 RLGTSA
+790 LGASA

>member
-11 ATELEALKTA
+11 AAELEALKTE

-34 LGDGMRQVDLI
+34 LGDGLRQVDLI

-62 PKTSGID
+62 PSIRGVD

-79 VSVVFNE
+79 VSVVFGARDAGADDAA
-86 KAGVKTSGKTGAQ
+86 KAGY
-99 ISALTSENHAETVLT
+99 HPETVLT

-119 FKALG
+119 LKALG
-124 YPAHLPGGDEEGADP
+124 YPAHLPGGADETADP
-139 AFAELLKAL
+139 AMRELLKAL

-185 APALIYSGRIFFR
+185 APALIYSGRVFFA
-198 SAWGALSHG
+198 SAWGALRHG
-207 RANMDVPISLGV
+207 RTNMDVPISLGV
-219 ILAYAMSLYETITHG
+219 GLAYAISLYETITHG
-234 EHAYFDAS
+234 AHAYFDAS

-279 VIRDDGSRDYLA
+279 VIRDTGAREYLA

-300 LAIAPGDRIPVDGR
+300 LAIAPGDRVPVDAR
-314 IVSGRSDMDFA
+314 VVSGRSDMDFA

-346 LNLTGALVM
+346 LNLTGSLVL
-355 EATRAAR
+355 EATRRAR
-362 NSFLAEMVSM
+362 ESFLAEMVAM

-419 MMTAVAVLIITCP
+419 MLTAVAVLIITCP

-442 QVIAAGR
+442 QVVAAGR

-468 TDHVVFD
+468 ADHVVFD
-475 KTGTLTRGQPQL
+475 KTGTLTRGKPLL

-493 APDHLAIASRI
+493 APEHLALAARI

-511 LSQALAAHD
+511 LSQALAAFD
-520 SAGGSLPELQVT
+520 AAGDGLPGLHIT
-532 EMPGDGVEAVS
+532 ETPGDGVEAITDD
-543 PAGDVYRLGRAAFAL
+543 GDVYRLGRAVFAL
-558 EGRDQGLGEAAD
+558 DARDAGVERAAD
-570 ASQVILSRNGAF
+570 ASQVILSKNGAF
-582 MDVFLFSD
+582 LDIFLFSD
-590 QLRRGAVQAV
+590 QVRRGAAQAV
-600 ARLNAMGIDA
+600 ARLKALGVDA
-610 EILSGDRQAPVKA
+610 EILSGDREAPVRA
-623 LAAELGV
+623 LAGELGV

-643 DRVKALAQA
+643 DRIKALTAE
-652 GGRPLMVGDGLND
+652 GHKPLMVGDGLND

-688 ADFVFLHES
+688 ADFVFLHDS

-713 LIRQNFALAVIYNV
+713 LIRQNFALAVAYNCI
-727 VAVPIAVMG
+727 AVPAAVLG
-736 YATPLIAALAMS
+736 HATPLIAALAMS
-748 SSSVIVVLNSLR
+748 SSSILVVLNSLR
-760 LRRKTRVENFARSTP
+760 LRRKTRVEGFARP
-775 GRIAAELITDAGPDT
+775 AAPEPVSRAAAAPELGA
-790 RLGTSA
+790 RV

>member
-11 ATELEALKTA
+11 AAELEALKSE

-34 LGDGMRQVDLI
+34 LGDGLRQVDLI

-55 ALLEKEL
+55 ALLEREL
-62 PKTSGID
+62 PKTAGVD

-79 VSVVFNE
+79 VAVVFTD
-86 KAGVKTSGKTGAQ
+86 KSGKQTAGD
-99 ISALTSENHAETVLT
+99 HAETVLT

-124 YPAHLPGGDEEGADP
+124 YPAHLPGGGEEVADP
-139 AFAELLKAL
+139 AFRELLKAL

-168 AEAAT
+168 ADDAT

-185 APALIYSGRIFFR
+185 APALAYSGRIFFR
-198 SAWGALSHG
+198 SAWDALSHG
-207 RANMDVPISLGV
+207 HANMDVPISLGV

-264 SAVRNLVRL
+264 SAVRNLVGL

-279 VIRDDGSRDYLA
+279 VIRDNGSREYLA

-314 IVSGRSDMDFA
+314 VVSGRSDMDFA
-325 VVNGESAPQLVEAG
+325 VVNGESAPLLVEAG

-346 LNLTGALVM
+346 LNLTGSLVL
-355 EATRAAR
+355 EATKSAR

-381 GYRRIADRASAIYA
+381 GYRRIADRASSIYA

-400 LALGTFI
+400 LALGTFV
-407 GWMMVSG
+407 GWMLVSG

-442 QVIAAGR
+442 QVVAAGR

-475 KTGTLTRGQPQL
+475 KTGTLTRGRPQL
-487 INAASV
+487 INSASV
-493 APDHLAIASRI
+493 TPDHLAMAARI

-511 LSQALAAHD
+511 LSQALAVHD
-520 SAGGSLPELQVT
+520 LAGDAVPDFDIAET
-532 EMPGDGVEAVS
+532 PGDGVEAFS
-543 PAGDVYRLGRAAFAL
+543 PEGDVYRLGRAVFAL
-558 EGRDQGLGEAAD
+558 DGHDQGLDAAAD
-570 ASQVILSRNGAF
+570 GSQVVLSKNGVF

-590 QLRRGAVQAV
+590 QLRRGAAQAV
-600 ARLNAMGIDA
+600 ARLSALGIDA
-610 EILSGDRQAPVKA
+610 EILSGDREAPVKA
-623 LAAELGV
+623 LASEIGITN
-630 SAYVAG
+630 YVAG

-643 DRVKALAQA
+643 DRVKALAAA
-652 GGRPLMVGDGLND
+652 GGKPLMVGDGLND

-688 ADFVFLHES
+688 ADFVFLHDS
-697 LEAVPLAIE
+697 LEAVPLAIS
-706 VSRKAGS
+706 VSRKAGR
-713 LIRQNFALAVIYNV
+713 LIRQNFALAILYNC
-727 VAVPIAVMG
+727 VAVPVAVMG

-760 LRRKTRVENFARSTP
+760 LRRKTTVENFARSASDQGAP
-775 GRIAAELITDAGPDT
+775 VVVTDAG
-790 RLGTSA
+790 LGASA

>member
-11 ATELEALKTA
+11 AAELEALKTEA
-21 GPSAEEMWLSSRP
+21 PSAEEMWLSSRP
-34 LGDGMRQVDLI
+34 LGEGLRQVDLI

-55 ALLEKEL
+55 ALLEREL
-62 PKTSGID
+62 PKTKGVD

-79 VSVVFNE
+79 VAVVFDDRDDP
-86 KAGVKTSGKTGAQ
+86 
-99 ISALTSENHAETVLT
+99 ETVLT

-119 FKALG
+119 FNALG
-124 YPAHLPGGDEEGADP
+124 YPAHLPGGADEAGDP
-139 AFAELLKAL
+139 VFRELLKAL

-185 APALIYSGRIFFR
+185 APALVYSGRVFFV
-198 SAWGALSHG
+198 SAWGALRHG

-219 ILAYAMSLYETITHG
+219 ILAYAISLFETITHG
-234 EHAYFDAS
+234 DHAYFDAS
-242 VTLLFFLLAGRTLDH
+242 VTLLFFLLAGRALDH

-279 VIRDDGSRDYLA
+279 LIKDDGSREYLA
-291 LDEIEPGMR
+291 LGEIEPGMR
-300 LAIAPGDRIPVDGR
+300 LAISPGDRIPVDGR

-346 LNLTGALVM
+346 LNLTGPLVL
-355 EATRAAR
+355 EATRSAQ

-407 GWMMVSG
+407 GWMVVSG

-419 MMTAVAVLIITCP
+419 MLTAVAVLIITCP

-461 AMERLAQ
+461 AMERMAQ
-468 TDHVVFD
+468 TDYVVFD
-475 KTGTLTRGQPQL
+475 KTGTLTQGRPQL
-487 INAASV
+487 INSASV
-493 APDHLAIASRI
+493 DGEHLRIAARI

-511 LSQALAAHD
+511 LSRALAAFD
-520 SAGGSLPELQVT
+520 QPGSDMPDFDIVER
-532 EMPGDGVEAVS
+532 PGDGVQATA
-543 PAGDVYRLGRAAFAL
+543 PDGAVYRLGRSAFAL
-558 EGRDQGLGEAAD
+558 DGQDEGLGCAAD
-570 ASQVILSRNGAF
+570 ASQVMLSRNGQF
-582 MDVFLFSD
+582 LDVFLFSD
-590 QLRRGAVQAV
+590 QARGGAAQAV
-600 ARLNAMGIDA
+600 ARLAELGVDA
-610 EILSGDRQAPVKA
+610 EILSGDREAPVRA

-630 SAYVAG
+630 TQYVAG

-643 DRVKALAQA
+643 ERIQSLAAA
-652 GGRPLMVGDGLND
+652 GGKPLMVGDGLND
-665 APALSAAHV
+665 ALGF
-674 SMAPASAAD
+674 
-683 VGRMA
+683 VGRA
-688 ADFVFLHES
+688 CVNGTGQCRGCRPHGSGLC
-697 LEAVPLAIE
+697 VPA
-706 VSRKAGS
+706 
-713 LIRQNFALAVIYNV
+713 
-727 VAVPIAVMG
+727 
-736 YATPLIAALAMS
+736 
-748 SSSVIVVLNSLR
+748 
-760 LRRKTRVENFARSTP
+760 
-775 GRIAAELITDAGPDT
+775 
-790 RLGTSA
+790 

>member
-11 ATELEALKTA
+11 AAELEALKTEA
-21 GPSAEEMWLSSRP
+21 PSAEEMWLSSRP
-34 LGDGMRQVDLI
+34 LGEGLRQVDLI

-55 ALLEKEL
+55 ALLEREL
-62 PKTSGID
+62 PKLTNVD

-79 VSVVFNE
+79 VAVVFDD
-86 KAGVKTSGKTGAQ
+86 
-99 ISALTSENHAETVLT
+99 SEHPETVLT

-119 FKALG
+119 FNALG
-124 YPAHLPGGDEEGADP
+124 YPAHLPGGADEAGDP
-139 AFAELLKAL
+139 VFRELLKAL

-185 APALIYSGRIFFR
+185 APALVYSGRVFFV
-198 SAWGALSHG
+198 SAWGALRHG

-219 ILAYAMSLYETITHG
+219 ILAYGISLFETITHG

-279 VIRDDGSRDYLA
+279 LIKDDGSREYLA
-291 LDEIEPGMR
+291 LDEIEPGMQ
-300 LAIAPGDRIPVDGR
+300 LAVSPGDRIPVDGR

-325 VVNGESAPQLVEAG
+325 VVNGESAPQRVEPG

-346 LNLTGALVM
+346 LNLTGPLVL
-355 EATRAAR
+355 EATRSAQ

-395 PAVHL
+395 PVVHL
-400 LALGTFI
+400 LALATFI
-407 GWMMVSG
+407 GWMVVSG

-419 MMTAVAVLIITCP
+419 MLSAVAVLIITCP

-461 AMERLAQ
+461 AMERMAQ

-475 KTGTLTRGQPQL
+475 KTGTLTQGRPQL
-487 INAASV
+487 INSASV
-493 APDHLAIASRI
+493 DGEHLRIAARI

-511 LSQALAAHD
+511 LSRTLAAFD
-520 SAGGSLPELQVT
+520 QGANDLPDFEIV
-532 EMPGDGVEAVS
+532 ESPGDGVEARAPDGV
-543 PAGDVYRLGRAAFAL
+543 VYRLGRSAFAL
-558 EGRDQGLGEAAD
+558 DGKTEGFERATD
-570 ASQVILSRNGAF
+570 ASQVILSRNGRF
-582 MDVFLFSD
+582 LDVFLFAD
-590 QLRRGAVQAV
+590 QARRGAAQAV
-600 ARLNAMGIDA
+600 ARLSALGVGA
-610 EILSGDRQAPVKA
+610 EILSGDREAPVKA

-630 SAYVAG
+630 TQYVAG

-643 DRVKALAQA
+643 ERVQALAAA
-652 GGRPLMVGDGLND
+652 GGKPLMVGDGLND

-688 ADFVFLHES
+688 ADFVFLHDS
-697 LEAVPLAIE
+697 LEAVPLAIA

-713 LIRQNFALAVIYNV
+713 LIRQNFALAVIYNC
-727 VAVPIAVMG
+727 VAVPAAVLG
-736 YATPLIAALAMS
+736 HATPLIAALAMS
-748 SSSVIVVLNSLR
+748 SSSILVVLNSLR
-760 LRRKTRVENFARSTP
+760 LRRKTKVESFARQAPSQVSAVSAS
-775 GRIAAELITDAGPDT
+775 GAG
-790 RLGTSA
+790 LEVSA

>member
-11 ATELEALKTA
+11 AAELEALKA
-21 GPSAEEMWLSSRP
+21 QGPSAEEMWLASRP
-34 LGDGMRQVDLI
+34 LGNGLRQCDLI

-62 PKTSGID
+62 PKLPGVD

-79 VSVVFNE
+79 VAVVFSD
-86 KAGVKTSGKTGAQ
+86 AGAGETD
-99 ISALTSENHAETVLT
+99 AEGVLT

-119 FKALG
+119 FKTLG
-124 YPAHLPGGDEEGADP
+124 YPAHLPGGGDETADP
-139 AFAELLKAL
+139 VFRELLKAL

-185 APALIYSGRIFFR
+185 APALAYSGRIFFR
-198 SAWGALSHG
+198 SAWSALSHG
-207 RANMDVPISLGV
+207 RTNMDVPISLGV
-219 ILAYAMSLYETITHG
+219 LLAYAISIHETITHG

-257 MMREKAR
+257 MMRERAR

-279 VIRDDGSRDYLA
+279 VIREDGSRDYLA

-300 LAIAPGDRIPVDGR
+300 LAIAAGDRIPVDGR
-314 IVSGRSDMDFA
+314 VVSGKSDMDFA
-325 VVNGESAPQLVEAG
+325 VVNGESAPQLVEPG

-346 LNLTGALVM
+346 LNLTGPLVL
-355 EATRAAR
+355 EATRSAR

-381 GYRRIADRASAIYA
+381 GYRRLADRASSIYA
-395 PAVHL
+395 PVVHL

-442 QVIAAGR
+442 QVVAAGR

-461 AMERLAQ
+461 AMERLAE

-475 KTGTLTRGQPQL
+475 KTGTLTQGRPRM

-493 APDHLAIASRI
+493 EPEHLAIAARI
-504 ARASRHP
+504 ARTSRHP
-511 LSQALAAHD
+511 LSQALAVHD
-520 SAGGSLPELQVT
+520 RAGWDLPDFDIVET
-532 EMPGDGVEAVS
+532 PGEGIEATSPDGE
-543 PAGDVYRLGRAAFAL
+543 VYRLGRAAFAL
-558 EGRDQGLGEAAD
+558 DGQDDGLEHAND
-570 ASQVILSRNGAF
+570 ASQVILSRNGRYT
-582 MDVFLFSD
+582 DVFLFTD
-590 QLRRGAVQAV
+590 TLRRGAGQAIT
-600 ARLNAMGIDA
+600 RLKALGVDA
-610 EILSGDRQAPVKA
+610 EILSGDREAPVRA
-623 LAAELGV
+623 LAQDLGL
-630 SAYVAG
+630 ATYTAG

-643 DRVKALAQA
+643 ERVKALAQA
-652 GGRPLMVGDGLND
+652 GGKPLMVGDGLND

-683 VGRMA
+683 VGRTA
-688 ADFVFLHES
+688 ADFVFLHDS
-697 LEAVPLAIE
+697 LEAVPLAVEI
-706 VSRKAGS
+706 SRKAGS
-713 LIRQNFALAVIYNV
+713 LIRQNFALAIIYNV
-727 VAVPIAVMG
+727 IAVPAAVLG
-736 YATPLIAALAMS
+736 HATPLIAAIAMS
-748 SSSVIVVLNSLR
+748 SSSIIVVLNSLR
-760 LRRKTRVENFARSTP
+760 LRRKAAVERFAQPESP
-775 GRIAAELITDAGPDT
+775 GARPARDVRFGV
-790 RLGTSA
+790 SA

>member
-1 MSCCAAGTES
+1 VSCCAAGTES
-11 ATELEALKTA
+11 AAELEALKSEA
-21 GPSAEEMWLSSRP
+21 PSPEEMWLSSRV
-34 LGDGMRQVDLI
+34 LSDGLRQVDLI

-62 PKTSGID
+62 PKTPGVD
-69 HARVNLSTRR
+69 RARVNLSTRR
-79 VSVVFNE
+79 VSVVFDDRD
-86 KAGVKTSGKTGAQ
+86 
-99 ISALTSENHAETVLT
+99 HAETVLT

-119 FKALG
+119 FNALG
-124 YPAHLPGGDEEGADP
+124 YPAHLPGGADESGDP
-139 AFAELLKAL
+139 VFRDLLKAL

-185 APALIYSGRIFFR
+185 APALVYSGRIFFI
-198 SAWGALSHG
+198 SALGALKHG

-219 ILAYAMSLYETITHG
+219 ILAYAISFYETLTHG

-264 SAVRNLVRL
+264 SAVQNLVRL

-279 VIRDDGSRDYLA
+279 VIRDDGRREYLA

-339 SLTPAGT
+339 SLAPAGT
-346 LNLTGALVM
+346 LNLTGPLVL
-355 EATRAAR
+355 EATHSAQ

-407 GWMMVSG
+407 GWMVVSG

-419 MMTAVAVLIITCP
+419 MLTAVAVLIITCP

-461 AMERLAQ
+461 AMERMAM

-475 KTGTLTRGQPQL
+475 KTGTLTQGKPML
-487 INAASV
+487 INSASV
-493 APDHLAIASRI
+493 APDHLTIAARI

-511 LSQALAAHD
+511 LSRALAELD
-520 SAGGSLPELQVT
+520 LGRDDLPDFDIVEI
-532 EMPGDGVEAVS
+532 PGDGVKATS
-543 PAGDVYRLGRAAFAL
+543 PDGTVYRLGRSAFAL
-558 EGRDQGLGEAAD
+558 DGHTEGFERAAD
-570 ASQVILSRNGAF
+570 ASQVILSRNGQFLDA
-582 MDVFLFSD
+582 FLFSD
-590 QLRRGAVQAV
+590 QVRRGAAQAV
-600 ARLNAMGIDA
+600 ARLAELGVDA
-610 EILSGDRQAPVKA
+610 EILSGDREAPVKA
-623 LAAELGV
+623 LATELGV
-630 SAYVAG
+630 TNFVAG

-643 DRVKALAQA
+643 DRVKALADA
-652 GGRPLMVGDGLND
+652 GGKPLMVGDGLND
-665 APALSAAHV
+665 APALSAAYV

-688 ADFVFLHES
+688 ADFVFLHDS
-697 LEAVPLAIE
+697 LEAVPLAIA
-706 VSRKAGS
+706 VSRKAGN
-713 LIRQNFALAVIYNV
+713 LIRQNFALAVIYNC
-727 VAVPIAVMG
+727 VAVPAAILG
-736 YATPLIAALAMS
+736 HATPLIAALAMS
-748 SSSVIVVLNSLR
+748 SSSILVVLNSLR
-760 LRRKTRVENFARSTP
+760 LRRKTKVENFARQAS
-775 GRIAAELITDAGPDT
+775 GQ
-790 RLGTSA
+790 TSAGAVSGARLEASA

>member
-11 ATELEALKTA
+11 AAELEALKA
-21 GPSAEEMWLSSRP
+21 EGPSAEEMWLSSRP
-34 LGDGMRQVDLI
+34 LGEGARQLDLI

-62 PKTSGID
+62 PKTPGVD
-69 HARVNLSTRR
+69 RARVNLSTRR
-79 VSVVFNE
+79 VSVVF
-86 KAGVKTSGKTGAQ
+86 G
-99 ISALTSENHAETVLT
+99 ENANDGHPETVLS

-119 FKALG
+119 LKALG
-124 YPAHLPGGDEEGADP
+124 YPAHLPGGADEGADP
-139 AFAELLKAL
+139 ALRELLKAL
-148 AVAGFASMN
+148 AVAGFAAMN

-219 ILAYAMSLYETITHG
+219 TLAYAMSLYETFTHG

-279 VIRDDGSRDYLA
+279 VIRDDGSREYLA
-291 LDEIEPGMR
+291 LDEIAPGMR

-325 VVNGESAPQLVEAG
+325 VVNGESAPLRVEPGA
-339 SLTPAGT
+339 LTPAGT
-346 LNLTGALVM
+346 LNLTGPLVM
-355 EATRAAR
+355 EATRSAS

-407 GWMMVSG
+407 GWMVASG
-414 DWRMA
+414 DWRVA
-419 MMTAVAVLIITCP
+419 LTTAVAVLIITCP

-442 QVIAAGR
+442 QVVAAGR
-449 LFENGIMVKDGS
+449 LFENGVMVKDGS

-475 KTGTLTRGQPQL
+475 KTGTLTQGKPRL
-487 INAASV
+487 VNAASV
-493 APDHLAIASRI
+493 APEHLAIAARI
-504 ARASRHP
+504 ARTSRHP
-511 LSQALAAHD
+511 LSQALAALD
-520 SAGGSLPELQVT
+520 RGGDEIGEFDIT
-532 EMPGDGVEAVS
+532 ETPGDGVEAIS
-543 PAGDVYRLGRAAFAL
+543 ADGDIYRLGRAAFAL
-558 EGRDQGLGEAAD
+558 DGRDDGLERAAD
-570 ASQVILSRNGAF
+570 ASQVMLSKNGAF
-582 MDVFLFSD
+582 VEMFLFSD
-590 QLRRGAVQAV
+590 RLRRGAAQAV
-600 ARLNAMGIDA
+600 ARLAALGVDA
-610 EILSGDRQAPVKA
+610 EILSGDREGPVRT
-623 LAAELGV
+623 LAGELGV
-630 SAYVAG
+630 QSYVAG

-643 DRVKALAQA
+643 DRLKALAAA
-652 GGRPLMVGDGLND
+652 GGKPLMVGDGLND

-713 LIRQNFALAVIYNV
+713 LIRQNFALAVLYNCI
-727 VAVPIAVMG
+727 AVPLAVLG
-736 YATPLIAALAMS
+736 HTTPLIAALAMS

-760 LRRKTRVENFARSTP
+760 LRRKTRIEQFAQPAP
-775 GRIAAELITDAGPDT
+775 GALPAAAASNPG
-790 RLGTSA
+790 LGAAA

>member
-1 MSCCAAGTES
+1 KADASG
-11 ATELEALKTA
+11 EA
-21 GPSAEEMWLSSRP
+21 S
-34 LGDGMRQVDLI
+34 
-45 VPGVHCGACI
+45 
-55 ALLEKEL
+55 
-62 PKTSGID
+62 D
-69 HARVNLSTRR
+69 HPVA
-79 VSVVFNE
+79 
-86 KAGVKTSGKTGAQ
+86 
-99 ISALTSENHAETVLT
+99 VLT
-114 ALGEK
+114 ALGQY
-119 FKALG
+119 FKSLG
-124 YPAHLPGGDEEGADP
+124 YPAHLPGGADEAADP
-139 AFAELLKAL
+139 ALRELLKAL

-185 APALIYSGRIFFR
+185 APALIYSGRVFFV
-198 SAWGALSHG
+198 SAWSALRHG
-207 RANMDVPISLGV
+207 HANMDVPISLGV
-219 ILAYAMSLYETITHG
+219 GLAYAISLHETITHG
-234 EHAYFDAS
+234 PHAYFDAS

-279 VIRDDGSRDYLA
+279 VIREDGAREYLA

-346 LNLTGALVM
+346 LNLTGALVL
-355 EATRAAR
+355 EVTRKAKD
-362 NSFLAEMVSM
+362 SFLAEMVAM

-381 GYRRIADRASAIYA
+381 GYRRIADRTSAIYA
-395 PAVHL
+395 PAVHI

-419 MMTAVAVLIITCP
+419 MLTSVAVLIITCP

-468 TDHVVFD
+468 ADHVVFD
-475 KTGTLTRGQPQL
+475 KTGTLTRGKPRL
-487 INAASV
+487 INSSAV
-493 APDHLAIASRI
+493 APDHLAIAARI

-511 LSQALAAHD
+511 LSQALADFD
-520 SAGGSLPELQVT
+520 SGGDAAWEFDIT
-532 EMPGDGVEAVS
+532 ETPGEGVEAIS
-543 PAGDVYRLGRAAFAL
+543 PEGDVYRLGRAVFAL
-558 EGRDQGLGEAAD
+558 HERDEGIESAAD
-570 ASQVILSRNGAF
+570 ASQVILSKNGKF
-582 MDVFLFSD
+582 LDIFLFSD
-590 QLRRGAVQAV
+590 QMRRGAVQAV
-600 ARLNAMGIDA
+600 ARLSALGIDA
-610 EILSGDRQAPVKA
+610 EILSGDREGPVKA
-623 LAAELGV
+623 LAGELGV

-643 DRVKALAQA
+643 DRIKALAVE
-652 GGRPLMVGDGLND
+652 GHKPLMVGDGLND

-688 ADFVFLHES
+688 ADFVFLHDS
-697 LEAVPLAIE
+697 LEAVPMAIE

-713 LIRQNFALAVIYNV
+713 LIRQNFALAVGYNV
-727 VAVPIAVMG
+727 IAVPIAVMG

-760 LRRKTRVENFARSTP
+760 LRRKTRVEQFAKTAPERAAPAAARP
-775 GRIAAELITDAGPDT
+775 G
-790 RLGTSA
+790 LGAQA

>member
-11 ATELEALKTA
+11 AAELEALKSEA
-21 GPSAEEMWLSSRP
+21 PSAEEMWLSSRA
-34 LGDGMRQVDLI
+34 LSEGLRQVDLI

-62 PKTSGID
+62 PKTAGVD

-79 VSVVFNE
+79 VSVVFD
-86 KAGVKTSGKTGAQ
+86 ARD
-99 ISALTSENHAETVLT
+99 HAETVLT

-119 FKALG
+119 FNALG
-124 YPAHLPGGDEEGADP
+124 YPAHLPGGADDSGDP
-139 AFAELLKAL
+139 VFRELLKAL

-185 APALIYSGRIFFR
+185 APALIYSGRVFFV
-198 SAWGALSHG
+198 SAWGALKHG

-219 ILAYAMSLYETITHG
+219 ILAYGISLFETITHG

-242 VTLLFFLLAGRTLDH
+242 VTLLFFLLAGRSLDH

-279 VIRDDGSRDYLA
+279 LIKDDGAREYLA

-314 IVSGRSDMDFA
+314 VVSGRSDMDFA

-346 LNLTGALVM
+346 LNLTGALVL
-355 EATRAAR
+355 EATRSAQ

-400 LALGTFI
+400 LAFGTFV

-419 MMTAVAVLIITCP
+419 MLTAVAVLIITCP

-461 AMERLAQ
+461 AMERMAQ
-468 TDHVVFD
+468 ADHVVFD
-475 KTGTLTRGQPQL
+475 KTGTLTQGRPEL
-487 INAASV
+487 INFGSV
-493 APDHLAIASRI
+493 APDHLAVAARI

-511 LSQALAAHD
+511 LSRALAVMDQAD
-520 SAGGSLPELQVT
+520 ADLPDFGII
-532 EMPGDGVEAVS
+532 EMPGDGVEARS
-543 PAGDVYRLGRAAFAL
+543 PDGAIYRLGRSAFAL
-558 EGRDQGLGEAAD
+558 QGGNDGVERTAD
-570 ASQVILSRNGAF
+570 ASQVILSRNGQF
-582 MDVFLFSD
+582 LDVFLFSD
-590 QLRRGAVQAV
+590 QARRGAAQAV
-600 ARLNAMGIDA
+600 SRLVELGVDA
-610 EILSGDRQAPVKA
+610 EILSGDREAPVRA
-623 LAAELGV
+623 LARDLGV
-630 SAYVAG
+630 PKFDAG

-643 DRVKALAQA
+643 ERVQALLAA
-652 GGRPLMVGDGLND
+652 GSKPLMVGDGLND

-674 SMAPASAAD
+674 SMAPASASD

-688 ADFVFLHES
+688 ADFVFLHDS
-697 LEAVPLAIE
+697 LEAVPLAIA
-706 VSRKAGS
+706 VSRKAGQ
-713 LIRQNFALAVIYNV
+713 LIRQNFALAVIYNC
-727 VAVPIAVMG
+727 VAVPIAVLG
-736 YATPLIAALAMS
+736 HASPLVAALAMS
-748 SSSVIVVLNSLR
+748 SSSVLVVLNSLR
-760 LRRKTRVENFARSTP
+760 LRRKTRIEGFARPAREDLSTP
-775 GRIAAELITDAGPDT
+775 DASGAT
-790 RLGTSA
+790 IGASA

>member
-11 ATELEALKTA
+11 AAELEALKTE
-21 GPSAEEMWLSSRP
+21 GPSAQEMWLSSRP
-34 LGDGMRQVDLI
+34 LDDGLRQIDLI

-62 PKTSGID
+62 PKTPGID

-79 VSVVFNE
+79 VSVVFRDADGPVDAVGQE
-86 KAGVKTSGKTGAQ
+86 PG
-99 ISALTSENHAETVLT
+99 HAEAVLI
-114 ALGEK
+114 ALGQK

-124 YPAHLPGGDEEGADP
+124 YPAHLPGGADESADP
-139 AFAELLKAL
+139 ALRELLKAL

-185 APALIYSGRIFFR
+185 APALIYSGRVFFR
-198 SAWGALSHG
+198 SAWGALRHG

-219 ILAYAMSLYETITHG
+219 GLAYAISLYETITHG

-279 VIRDDGSRDYLA
+279 VIRDDGAREYLA

-339 SLTPAGT
+339 SLTSAGT
-346 LNLTGALVM
+346 LNLTGALVL
-355 EATRAAR
+355 EATRSAK
-362 NSFLAEMVSM
+362 NSFLAEMVAM

-381 GYRRIADRASAIYA
+381 GYRRIADRASSIYA

-419 MMTAVAVLIITCP
+419 MLTAVAVLIITCP

-449 LFENGIMVKDGS
+449 LFENGVMVKDGS
-461 AMERLAQ
+461 AMERLARA
-468 TDHVVFD
+468 DHVVFD
-475 KTGTLTRGQPQL
+475 KTGTLTRGTPRL
-487 INAASV
+487 INSDTV
-493 APDHLAIASRI
+493 APEHLKIAARI

-511 LSQALAAHD
+511 LSRALAD
-520 SAGGSLPELQVT
+520 LDDGGDAVPEFDIT
-532 EMPGDGVEAVS
+532 ETPGDGVEAIS
-543 PAGDVYRLGRAAFAL
+543 PEGDIYRLGRAVFAL
-558 EGRDQGLGEAAD
+558 DDRDEGIESRGD
-570 ASQVILSRNGAF
+570 ASQVILSKNGMF
-582 MDVFLFSD
+582 LDIFLFSD
-590 QLRRGAVQAV
+590 QLRRGAAQAV
-600 ARLNAMGIDA
+600 ARLAALGVDA
-610 EILSGDRQAPVKA
+610 EILSGDREQPVRT
-623 LAAELGV
+623 LAGELGV

-643 DRVKALAQA
+643 DRIKALASA
-652 GGRPLMVGDGLND
+652 GGKPLMVGDGLND

-688 ADFVFLHES
+688 ADFVFLHDS
-697 LEAVPLAIE
+697 LEAVPMAIE
-706 VSRKAGS
+706 VSRKSGS
-713 LIRQNFALAVIYNV
+713 LIRQNFALAIAYNV
-727 VAVPIAVMG
+727 IAVPIAVMG

-760 LRRKTRVENFARSTP
+760 LRRKTRVEQFAQ
-775 GRIAAELITDAGPDT
+775 AAPDREARAAQAP
-790 RLGTSA
+790 RLGMQS

>member
-11 ATELEALKTA
+11 AAELEALKTE
-21 GPSAEEMWLSSRP
+21 GPSTEEMWLSSRS
-34 LGDGMRQVDLI
+34 LGDGKRQLDLI

-62 PKTSGID
+62 PKVSGVD

-79 VSVVFNE
+79 VAVVFDEN
-86 KAGVKTSGKTGAQ
+86 AGDDEHPEAVL
-99 ISALTSENHAETVLT
+99 SAL
-114 ALGEK
+114 GDR

-124 YPAHLPGGDEEGADP
+124 YPAHLPGGAEEGVDP
-139 AFAELLKAL
+139 VFRDLLKAL

-185 APALIYSGRIFFR
+185 APALAYSGRIFFS
-198 SAWGALSHG
+198 SAWGALRHG

-219 ILAYAMSLYETITHG
+219 ILAYAISLHETITHG

-279 VIRDDGSRDYLA
+279 VIQPDGSRDYMA
-291 LDEIEPGMR
+291 LDEIEAGMR
-300 LAIAPGDRIPVDGR
+300 LAVAPGDRIPVDGR
-314 IVSGRSDMDFA
+314 VVSGRSDMDFA
-325 VVNGESAPQLVEAG
+325 VVNGESAPQMVEPG

-346 LNLTGALVM
+346 LNLTGALVL
-355 EATRAAR
+355 EATRDAKS
-362 NSFLAEMVSM
+362 SFLAEMVSM

-395 PAVHL
+395 PVVHI

-407 GWMMVSG
+407 GWMMVTG

-442 QVIAAGR
+442 QVVAAGR

-461 AMERLAQ
+461 AMERLAE
-468 TDHVVFD
+468 TDRVVFD
-475 KTGTLTRGQPQL
+475 KTGTLTRGQPRL
-487 INAASV
+487 INSATV
-493 APDHLAIASRI
+493 APNHLAIAARI

-520 SAGGSLPELQVT
+520 AGNGFMPEFDIV
-532 EMPGDGVEAVS
+532 EAPGDGVEAIS
-543 PAGDVYRLGRAAFAL
+543 SDGDVYRLGRAAFAL
-558 EGRDQGLGEAAD
+558 DGHDDGLDQVDA
-570 ASQVILSRNGAF
+570 ASQVILSKNGRF
-582 MDVFLFSD
+582 LDVFLFSD
-590 QLRRGAVQAV
+590 QLRRGAAQAI
-600 ARLNAMGIDA
+600 ARLKALGIEA
-610 EILSGDRQAPVKA
+610 EILSGDRELPVKA
-623 LAAELGV
+623 LASDLGV
-630 SAYVAG
+630 SDYVAG
-636 VRPRGKV
+636 VRPRDKV
-643 DRVKALAQA
+643 DRVKALSAA
-652 GGRPLMVGDGLND
+652 GGKPLMVGDGLND

-688 ADFVFLHES
+688 ADFVFLHDS

-706 VSRKAGS
+706 VSRKAGK
-713 LIRQNFALAVIYNV
+713 LIRQNFALAVIYNCI
-727 VAVPIAVMG
+727 AVPAAVLG
-736 YATPLIAALAMS
+736 HATPLVAALAMS

-760 LRRKTRVENFARSTP
+760 LRRKTRIEQFARNEP
-775 GRIAAELITDAGPDT
+775 GVSAVATVADPG
-790 RLGTSA
+790 LGAPV

>member
-1 MSCCAAGTES
+1 VSCCAAGTES
-11 ATELEALKTA
+11 AAELEALKSEA
-21 GPSAEEMWLSSRP
+21 PSPEELWLSSRK
-34 LGDGMRQVDLI
+34 LDEGLRQVDLI

-55 ALLEKEL
+55 ALLEREL
-62 PKTSGID
+62 PSVSGVD

-79 VSVVFNE
+79 VSVVFEDRNE
-86 KAGVKTSGKTGAQ
+86 PESLLA
-99 ISALTSENHAETVLT
+99 
-114 ALGEK
+114 ALGDK
-119 FKALG
+119 FNALG
-124 YPAHLPGGDEEGADP
+124 YPAHLPGGIDEKGDP
-139 AFAELLKAL
+139 VFRELLKAL

-185 APALIYSGRIFFR
+185 APALIYSGRIFFV
-198 SAWGALSHG
+198 SAWSALRHG

-219 ILAYAMSLYETITHG
+219 ILAYAISLHETITHG
-234 EHAYFDAS
+234 AHAYFDAS

-279 VIRDDGSRDYLA
+279 LIKDDGSREYLA
-291 LDEIEPGMR
+291 IDEIEPGMR

-346 LNLTGALVM
+346 LNLTGPLVL
-355 EATRAAR
+355 EATRSAQ

-395 PAVHL
+395 PVVHL

-407 GWMMVSG
+407 GWMVVSG

-461 AMERLAQ
+461 AMERMAQ

-475 KTGTLTRGQPQL
+475 KTGTLTQGKPRL
-487 INAASV
+487 INSDAVAA
-493 APDHLAIASRI
+493 DHLAIAARI

-511 LSQALAAHD
+511 LSRALAGFD
-520 SAGGSLPELQVT
+520 SAEADLPDFEIV
-532 EMPGDGVEAVS
+532 ENPGDGVEARL
-543 PAGDVYRLGRAAFAL
+543 ADGTVYRLGRGAFAL
-558 EGRDQGLGEAAD
+558 EGQGESYERAAD
-570 ASQVILSRNGAF
+570 ASQVILSRNGRF
-582 MDVFLFSD
+582 LDVFLFSD
-590 QLRRGAVQAV
+590 QMRRGAAQAV
-600 ARLNAMGIDA
+600 ARLAELGVQA
-610 EILSGDRQAPVKA
+610 EILSGDREAPVKG
-623 LAAELGV
+623 LATELGV
-630 SAYVAG
+630 TEYMAG

-643 DRVKALAQA
+643 DRVQSLSAA
-652 GGRPLMVGDGLND
+652 GGKPLMVGDGLND

-674 SMAPASAAD
+674 SMAPAGAAD

-688 ADFVFLHES
+688 ADFVFLHDS
-697 LEAVPLAIE
+697 LEAVPLAIA
-706 VSRKAGS
+706 VSRKAGV
-713 LIRQNFALAVIYNV
+713 LIRQNFALAIIYNCI
-727 VAVPIAVMG
+727 AVPAAVLG
-736 YATPLIAALAMS
+736 HATPLIAALAMS
-748 SSSVIVVLNSLR
+748 SSSVLVVLNSLR
-760 LRRKTRVENFARSTP
+760 LRRKTRVESFASPAVDQASDIAVP
-775 GRIAAELITDAGPDT
+775 GAG
-790 RLGTSA
+790 LGASA

>member
-1 MSCCAAGTES
+1 VSCCAAGTES
-11 ATELEALKTA
+11 AAELEALKSEA
-21 GPSAEEMWLSSRP
+21 PSAEEMWLSSRA
-34 LGDGMRQVDLI
+34 LSDGLRQVDLI

-62 PKTSGID
+62 PKTAGVD

-79 VSVVFNE
+79 VSVVFD
-86 KAGVKTSGKTGAQ
+86 ARD
-99 ISALTSENHAETVLT
+99 HAETVLT

-119 FKALG
+119 FNALG
-124 YPAHLPGGDEEGADP
+124 YPAHLPGGADDSGDP
-139 AFAELLKAL
+139 VFRELLKAL

-185 APALIYSGRIFFR
+185 APALIYSGRVFFV
-198 SAWGALSHG
+198 SAWGALKHG

-219 ILAYAMSLYETITHG
+219 ILAYGISLFETITHG

-242 VTLLFFLLAGRTLDH
+242 VTLLFFLLAGRSLDH

-279 VIRDDGSRDYLA
+279 MIKDDGAREYLA

-314 IVSGRSDMDFA
+314 VVSGRSDMDFA

-346 LNLTGALVM
+346 LNLTGALVL
-355 EATRAAR
+355 EATRSAQ

-400 LALGTFI
+400 LAFGTFV

-419 MMTAVAVLIITCP
+419 MLTAVAVLIITCP

-461 AMERLAQ
+461 AMERMAQ
-468 TDHVVFD
+468 ADHVVFD
-475 KTGTLTRGQPQL
+475 KTGTLTQGRPEL
-487 INAASV
+487 INFGSV
-493 APDHLAIASRI
+493 APDHLAVAARI

-511 LSQALAAHD
+511 LSRALAVMD
-520 SAGGSLPELQVT
+520 QPDKDLPGFEIV
-532 EMPGDGVEAVS
+532 EIPGDGVEATS
-543 PAGDVYRLGRAAFAL
+543 TDGTVYRLGRSAFAL
-558 EGRDQGLGEAAD
+558 EGNTDGDDRAAD
-570 ASQVILSRNGAF
+570 ASQVILSRNGQF
-582 MDVFLFSD
+582 LDVFLFSD
-590 QLRRGAVQAV
+590 QLRRGAAHAV
-600 ARLNAMGIDA
+600 ARLGELGVDA
-610 EILSGDRQAPVKA
+610 EILSGDREAPVRG
-623 LAAELGV
+623 LAGKLGV
-630 SAYVAG
+630 ANYVAG

-643 DRVKALAQA
+643 DRVQALAAA
-652 GGRPLMVGDGLND
+652 GGKPLMVGDGLND

-688 ADFVFLHES
+688 ADFVFLHDS
-697 LEAVPLAIE
+697 LEAVPLAIA
-706 VSRKAGS
+706 VSRKAGQ
-713 LIRQNFALAVIYNV
+713 LIRQNFALAVIYNC
-727 VAVPIAVMG
+727 VAVPIAVLG
-736 YATPLIAALAMS
+736 HASPLVAALAMS
-748 SSSVIVVLNSLR
+748 SSSVLVVLNSLR
-760 LRRKTRVENFARSTP
+760 LRRKTRIEGFARPAREDLSTP
-775 GRIAAELITDAGPDT
+775 DASGAT
-790 RLGTSA
+790 IGASA

>member
-11 ATELEALKTA
+11 AAELEALKTE
-21 GPSAEEMWLSSRP
+21 GPSAQELWLSSRP
-34 LGDGMRQVDLI
+34 LGDGLRQVDLI

-55 ALLEKEL
+55 ALLEREL
-62 PKTSGID
+62 PKTQGVD

-79 VSVVFNE
+79 VSVVFRE
-86 KAGVKTSGKTGAQ
+86 ADSLGDASGQETG
-99 ISALTSENHAETVLT
+99 HAEAVLA
-114 ALGEK
+114 ALSEK
-119 FKALG
+119 FKTLG
-124 YPAHLPGGDEEGADP
+124 YPAHLPGGADESADP
-139 AFAELLKAL
+139 ALRELLKAL

-185 APALIYSGRIFFR
+185 APALIYSGRVFFR
-198 SAWGALSHG
+198 SAWGALRHG

-219 ILAYAMSLYETITHG
+219 GLAYAISLYETITHG

-279 VIRDDGSRDYLA
+279 VIRADGAREYLA
-291 LDEIEPGMR
+291 LDEIEPGMK

-346 LNLTGALVM
+346 LNLTGALVL
-355 EATRAAR
+355 EATRKAKD
-362 NSFLAEMVSM
+362 SFLAEMVAM

-381 GYRRIADRASAIYA
+381 GYRRIADRASSIYA

-407 GWMMVSG
+407 GWMVVSG

-419 MMTAVAVLIITCP
+419 MLTSVAVLIITCP

-468 TDHVVFD
+468 ADHVVFD
-475 KTGTLTRGQPQL
+475 KTGTLTRGQPRL
-487 INAASV
+487 INTDTV
-493 APDHLAIASRI
+493 APEHLRIAARI

-511 LSQALAAHD
+511 LSRALAD
-520 SAGGSLPELQVT
+520 LDDGGDAVPEFDIT
-532 EMPGDGVEAVS
+532 ESPGDGVEAIS
-543 PAGDVYRLGRAAFAL
+543 PEGDTYRLGRAAFAL
-558 EGRDQGLGEAAD
+558 DDRDEGIEHGAN
-570 ASQVILSRNGAF
+570 ASQVILSKNGSF
-582 MDVFLFSD
+582 LDIFLFSD
-590 QLRRGAVQAV
+590 QLRRGAAQAV
-600 ARLNAMGIDA
+600 ARLAALGVDA
-610 EILSGDRQAPVKA
+610 EILSGDREGPVRT
-623 LAAELGV
+623 LAGELGV

-643 DRVKALAQA
+643 DRIRALAA
-652 GGRPLMVGDGLND
+652 EGHKPLMVGDGLND

-688 ADFVFLHES
+688 ADFVFLHDS
-697 LEAVPLAIE
+697 LEAVPMAIE

-713 LIRQNFALAVIYNV
+713 LIRQNFALAIGYNV
-727 VAVPIAVMG
+727 IAVPIAVMG

-760 LRRKTRVENFARSTP
+760 LRRKTRVEQFAQTTP
-775 GRIAAELITDAGPDT
+775 ERDMREAPAPG
-790 RLGTSA
+790 LGIEA

>member
-11 ATELEALKTA
+11 AAELEALKA
-21 GPSAEEMWLSSRP
+21 DGPSAEEMWLSSRT
-34 LGDGMRQVDLI
+34 LGNGMRQVDLI

-62 PKTSGID
+62 PKVPGVD

-79 VSVVFNE
+79 VSVVFE
-86 KAGVKTSGKTGAQ
+86 DAAGAD
-99 ISALTSENHAETVLT
+99 HDTVL
-114 ALGEK
+114 GQMGDR
-119 FKALG
+119 FKSLG
-124 YPAHLPGGDEEGADP
+124 YPAHLPGGADEGGDP
-139 AFAELLKAL
+139 AFRELLKAL

-185 APALIYSGRIFFR
+185 APALAYSGRVFFR
-198 SAWGALSHG
+198 SAWGALRHG

-219 ILAYAMSLYETITHG
+219 ILAYAISIHETITHG

-257 MMREKAR
+257 MMRERAR

-279 VIRDDGSRDYLA
+279 VIQPDGGREYLA

-314 IVSGRSDMDFA
+314 VVSGRSDMDFA

-346 LNLTGALVM
+346 LNLTGALVL
-355 EATRAAR
+355 EATRSAKS
-362 NSFLAEMVSM
+362 SFLAEMVSM

-381 GYRRIADRASAIYA
+381 GYRRLADRASAIYA
-395 PAVHL
+395 PVVHL

-407 GWMMVSG
+407 GWMVVSG

-419 MMTAVAVLIITCP
+419 MLTAVAVLIITCP

-442 QVIAAGR
+442 QVVAAGR

-461 AMERLAQ
+461 AMERLAE
-468 TDHVVFD
+468 TDRVVFD
-475 KTGTLTRGQPQL
+475 KTGTLTRGRPRL
-487 INAASV
+487 LNGAAVSS
-493 APDHLAIASRI
+493 DHLAVAARIAS
-504 ARASRHP
+504 ASRHP

-520 SAGGSLPELQVT
+520 QRDAKLPELNVT
-532 EMPGDGVEAVS
+532 EIPGEGVEAVS
-543 PAGDVYRLGRAAFAL
+543 PAGDIYRLGRAAFAL
-558 EGRDQGLGEAAD
+558 KGEPEALDRGDD
-570 ASQVILSRNGAF
+570 ASQVILSKNGRF
-582 MDVFLFSD
+582 LDVFLFSD
-590 QLRRGAVQAV
+590 ELRRGAAQAIS
-600 ARLNAMGIDA
+600 RLSALGVET
-610 EILSGDRQAPVKA
+610 EILSGDREAPVRA
-623 LAAELGV
+623 LASDLGV
-630 SAYVAG
+630 QNYVAG

-643 DRVKALAQA
+643 DRVKTLAA
-652 GGRPLMVGDGLND
+652 GGARPLMVGDGLND
-665 APALSAAHV
+665 APALSAAHA

-688 ADFVFLHES
+688 ADFVFLHDS

-706 VSRKAGS
+706 ISRKAGK
-713 LIRQNFALAVIYNV
+713 LIRQNFALAILYNCI
-727 VAVPIAVMG
+727 AVPAAVLG
-736 YATPLIAALAMS
+736 HATPLIAALAMS

-760 LRRKTRVENFARSTP
+760 LRRRATVEAFARDSAQP
-775 GRIAAELITDAGPDT
+775 GSDPDMRDAQGPAADARAGVIA
-790 RLGTSA
+790 